1 MGNKKE
7 VERETENMLY
17 KMVGAIQALKMT
29 NNFNNA
35 AIYSLYKQVKD
46 SQMYKPLGMDWKT
59 CCEEVFGRTFET
71 VNDEIKLLEQ
81 YGEPFLRAAQ
91 QIGLTKR
98 DINVLGTGL
107 SEDAKAEVKRGVIK
121 IGDVEFKIEELADNV
136 EEFKANIDLLCK
148 HKELETKE
156 KKHLEKKLEGLNK
169 EHKMEIDASNKKIAD
184 LTALVVDPKTTEG
197 FDTLFKFVERKTDE
211 IFMAAAK
218 LKFEDAYGDEK
229 TGETGRI
236 KALYMERLT
245 IMHNKFT
252 NCIKRLQDSVGVEL
266 DL

>member
-1 MGNKKE
+1 
-7 VERETENMLY
+7 
-17 KMVGAIQALKMT
+17 
-29 NNFNNA
+29 
-35 AIYSLYKQVKD
+35 
-46 SQMYKPLGMDWKT
+46 
-59 CCEEVFGRTFET
+59 
-71 VNDEIKLLEQ
+71 
-81 YGEPFLRAAQ
+81 
-91 QIGLTKR
+91 
-98 DINVLGTGL
+98 
-107 SEDAKAEVKRGVIK
+107 
-121 IGDVEFKIEELADNV
+121 
-136 EEFKANIDLLCK
+136 
-148 HKELETKE
+148 
-156 KKHLEKKLEGLNK
+156 
-169 EHKMEIDASNKKIAD
+169 MEIDASNKKIAD